1 MTPQLQ
7 SLIQMKQWC
16 SSLARAHTEV
26 KQCASKKN
34 VSEVGQSVCGGS
46 WGKKSLL
53 VRLMEGKKNNKKRQ
67 LCLQDQIC
75 GTAETVTPNWA
86 LLTLQIWLNGSL
98 RLV

>member
-26 KQCASKKN
+26 KQCASKRN

-46 WGKKSLL
+46 WGKKYLL
-53 VRLMEGKKNNKKRQ
+53 VRLMEGKKTTKKDNFVHKIKSVARQ
-67 LCLQDQIC
+67 KQLHLTEPCLPCKFD
-75 GTAETVTPNWA
+75 
-86 LLTLQIWLNGSL
+86 
-98 RLV
+98 

>member
-34 VSEVGQSVCGGS
+34 VSEVGQSVCGGAG
-46 WGKKSLL
+46 GKKSLL
-53 VRLMEGKKNNKKRQ
+53 VRLMEGKKTTKKDNFVYKIKSVARQ
-67 LCLQDQIC
+67 KQLHLTEPCLPCKFD
-75 GTAETVTPNWA
+75 
-86 LLTLQIWLNGSL
+86 
-98 RLV
+98 

>member
-46 WGKKSLL
+46 WGKKIPPSTTHGG
-53 VRLMEGKKNNKKRQ
+53 EKTTKKRQ

>member
-34 VSEVGQSVCGGS
+34 VSEVGQSVCGGAG
-46 WGKKSLL
+46 GKKSLL
-53 VRLMEGKKNNKKRQ
+53 VRLMEGEKTTKRDNFVYKIKSVARQ
-67 LCLQDQIC
+67 KQSHLTEPCLPCKFD
-75 GTAETVTPNWA
+75 
-86 LLTLQIWLNGSL
+86 
-98 RLV
+98 

>member
-26 KQCASKKN
+26 KQCASKKKR
-34 VSEVGQSVCGGS
+34 ERGGS
-46 WGKKSLL
+46 ECVWGELGEKIPPSTTHGG
-53 VRLMEGKKNNKKRQ
+53 EKNNKKRQ